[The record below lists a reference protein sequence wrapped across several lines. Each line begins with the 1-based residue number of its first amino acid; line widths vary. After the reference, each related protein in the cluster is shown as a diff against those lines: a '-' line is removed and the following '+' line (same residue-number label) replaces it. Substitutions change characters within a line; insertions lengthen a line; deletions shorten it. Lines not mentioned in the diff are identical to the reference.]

1 VNLDTPSEVPF
12 AGLNPDV
19 ILDAVE
25 SFDLP
30 VDGRLIAL
38 NSYENR
44 VYQIGIEDR
53 GPVVAKF
60 YRPGRWS
67 DEAILEEHAFGLE
80 LKALELPVAT
90 PLTDAQGATLVRHQ
104 SFRVAVFEHLAGD
117 WPELDRPGR
126 FSWLGRLLGRM
137 HAIGAVKEFN
147 HRETFDV
154 AVLGEG
160 ARDFLLQADFLPMA
174 LESRYKDLSAT
185 ILRQVTAR
193 LESLD
198 FRSLRL
204 HGDCHPG
211 NVLWSRTGPAF
222 VDLDDC
228 RMGPA
233 AQDLWML
240 LSGDQ
245 NEQQR
250 QLDQVL
256 EGYCMFHEFDY
267 RELKLIEALRS
278 LRMIY
283 YSGWLARRWRD
294 PAFPMAF
301 PWFAEHVWWQKHLDD
316 LAIQSELLATGC

>member
-1 VNLDTPSEVPF
+1 M
-12 AGLNPDV
+12 

-25 SFDLP
+25 SFELP

-44 VYQIGIEDR
+44 VYHIGLEGR

-67 DEAILEEHAFGLE
+67 DAAITEEHEFSLE
-80 LKALELPVAT
+80 LKAQELPVAT
-90 PLTDAQGATLVRHQ
+90 PITDPQGATLVQHRG
-104 SFRVAVFEHLAGD
+104 FRVAVFEHLVGD

-137 HAIGAVKEFN
+137 HAIGAVKNFS
-147 HRETFDV
+147 HRETFTV
-154 AVLGEG
+154 AILGEE

-174 LESRYKDLSAT
+174 LESRYRSLSAA
-185 ILRQVTAR
+185 ILGQVSAR
-193 LESLD
+193 LGDFD
-198 FRSLRL
+198 FRCLRL

-233 AQDLWML
+233 AQDVWML

-245 NEQQR
+245 SEQR
-250 QLDQVL
+250 LQLDQIL
-256 EGYCMFHEFDY
+256 EGYCMFHEFDH

-283 YSGWLARRWRD
+283 YSGWLARRWQD

-301 PWFAEHVWWQKHLDD
+301 PWFGEHTWWQKHLDD
-316 LAIQSELLATGC
+316 LAIQAELLAAS